1 MFLTFNSDVILP
13 SLVDGG
19 PMIVWRSRRS
29 RRRQAT
35 RPLAAAGVGL
45 IAAVLVAA
53 APAHAEPAHTQV
65 PGQLP
70 TYGQVAAQDQL
81 PAQAPAPDSA
91 EVIETEYGP
100 LGPADRDLVV
110 RVRYAGLW
118 EVPAGTMAAEKG
130 STEEI
135 REIGAFIAEEH
146 TQLDE
151 EAINIAAEL
160 QVALPTEPF
169 ADHQTFLNRMDASEG
184 EEFDREFIQRL
195 REAHGEIYPAIA
207 FVRAATQN
215 DMIRDFADTAEEF
228 VGRHMDYLEDS
239 GLVDWVQI
247 PPAPEPHGTRSRFLS
262 AYPAGVSPVLI
273 WLLLGVAA
281 VAGAITVVRTLR
293 PR

>member
-35 RPLAAAGVGL
+35 RPIAAAGVGL
-45 IAAVLVAA
+45 IAAVLFAA
-53 APAHAEPAHTQV
+53 APAHAEPAHTQAQ
-65 PGQLP
+65 GQLP

-146 TQLDE
+146 TRLDE

-160 QVALPTEPF
+160 QVALPTAPY

-207 FVRAATQN
+207 FVRAATEN
-215 DMIRDFADTAEEF
+215 DMIRDFAKTAEEF
-228 VGRHMDYLEDS
+228 VGRHMDYLEES

-262 AYPAGVSPVLI
+262 AYPAGVNPVLI
-273 WLLLGVAA
+273 WMLLGVAA